1 MELTN
6 CNGNTRGR
14 KLKRKEIII
23 ENFSKL
29 MTAIKPQIQETQ
41 KTSSIINTKILY
53 LGISYSNCKK
63 SKTKRKPLRRTV
75 PQGKSLQRT
84 EPSIIF
90 TVFERALKRIIKYQ
104 TYKIFDL
111 RSVKQVTG
119 II

>member
-1 MELTN
+1 MVIPGEEN
-6 CNGNTRGR
+6 
-14 KLKRKEIII
+14 LKREEIII

-41 KTSSIINTKILY
+41 RTSSIINTKNLH

-63 SKTKRKPLRRTV
+63 SKTKRKSLRRTV

-90 TVFERALKRIIKYQ
+90 TGFERALKRIIEYQ
-104 TYKIFDL
+104 TYKIFD
-111 RSVKQVTG
+111 V
-119 II
+119 